1 MLCDNCKKRQ
11 ANVKYSENINGV
23 RRELNLCEECSRKLG
38 IGKMKLDMP
47 ISFSSLFGDF
57 LEDFED
63 REFIPMFNEIKKLKC
78 DNCGFTFDDIANTG
92 RVGCAECYTVFE
104 DRLDPIIRRIQS
116 SNRHVGRL
124 GKVIDHKIENK
135 QQEKS
140 SNTNSK
146 SKIEILKENLKQ
158 AIKEEKYEEAA
169 RIRDEIKKYEDNK

>member
-124 GKVIDHKIENK
+124 GKAIDHKIENK

-146 SKIEILKENLKQ
+146 SKVEILKENLKQ

-169 RIRDEIKKYEDNK
+169 KIRDEIKKYEDNK